1 MATATIGQ
9 AQESP
14 GTVPALA
21 ADLEQRVLSSDGSV
35 VSVTTSSV
43 LLTDAAARVESAGEP
58 ERAGYGEYHLY
69 DFSRGRSY
77 RIFPNDHIYFEAA
90 WSSASAAKAF
100 IEGWAPKPETWSV
113 RMIPLKDDVLD
124 GTPTHLSLLERRL
137 KSGPAPAYAFVWN
150 VVPAGRLPARVIYS
164 QAGGQTVI
172 VSYRRVESVRVDP
185 SRFVVP
191 AGFGNLSP
199 F

>member
-1 MATATIGQ
+1 MAATTLAQ
-9 AQESP
+9 AQESRGP
-14 GTVPALA
+14 VPALA
-21 ADLEQRVLSSDGSV
+21 ADLEQRVLSSDGAV
-35 VSVTTSSV
+35 VSVTTSNV
-43 LLTDAAARVESAGEP
+43 LLTDAAARVEPAGEP
-58 ERAGYGEYHLY
+58 DRTGYGEYQLY

-90 WSSASAAKAF
+90 WSPASAAKAY

-124 GTPTHLSLLERRL
+124 GAPTHLSLLERRL
-137 KSGPAPAYAFVWN
+137 TSGPAPAYAFVWSF
-150 VVPAGRLPARVIYS
+150 VPAGRVPARVIYGQS
-164 QAGGQTVI
+164 GGQTVI
-172 VSYRRVESVRVDP
+172 VSYRRVESVRVAP

-191 AGFGNLSP
+191 DGFGNLSP